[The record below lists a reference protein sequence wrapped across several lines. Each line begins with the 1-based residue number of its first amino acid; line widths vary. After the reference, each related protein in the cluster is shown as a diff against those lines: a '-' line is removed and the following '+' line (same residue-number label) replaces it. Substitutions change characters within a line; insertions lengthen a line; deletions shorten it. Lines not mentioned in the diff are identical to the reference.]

1 MLKVQEFL
9 RNGGTLEDLARE
21 PYNLF
26 VRKHDTDGRVL
37 LKYSPASPK
46 SDPICQ
52 ECRGLI
58 LDAENNWKVVC
69 RSFNRFFN
77 AGEEEAAELTGR
89 IRVYEKVDGS
99 ICRFYYFHDKWYCA
113 SMTGIDAS
121 KVWIDDKYNF
131 FDLVLRALAERGLTW
146 DDFIAGLHND
156 YCYTYE
162 LATQDNVV
170 VVPHEGYHL
179 YYLDHRY
186 LPSDKEV
193 FFPDY
198 RTECCDVYDFSSLEE
213 VQQAAASLG
222 DNQEGFV
229 VVDENWNRV
238 KVKGDQYFKLHFMLN
253 NGKPDCLSLIL
264 NDGKDEFLSYFPR
277 FKKDFEEVEEQLSD
291 IEWYAELL
299 RGNTSTF
306 WNYSRKDFAA
316 SIDVQKEFKSFV
328 FYCYQDHNLTWK
340 KYTENWDVFKWKNF
354 MERVIF
360 DESTEI

>member
-26 VRKHDTDGRVL
+26 VRRAENDGRVL

-46 SDPICQ
+46 NDPICQ

-58 LDAENNWKVVC
+58 LDEESNWDIVC

-77 AGEEEAAELTGR
+77 VGEEEAATLSGNL
-89 IRVYEKVDGS
+89 RVYEKVDGS
-99 ICRFYYFHDKWYCA
+99 ICRFYYFHGEWHCA

-121 KVWIDDKYNF
+121 KVWIDDKHNF
-131 FDLVLRALAERGLTW
+131 CDLVLCALAEYDLNWSGFTMGLDPEW
-146 DDFIAGLHND
+146 
-156 YCYTYE
+156 CYTYE
-162 LATQDNVV
+162 LATQDNIV

-179 YYLDHRY
+179 YYLSEYNVSENREY
-186 LPSDKEV
+186 
-193 FFPDY
+193 FNPDG
-198 RTECCDVYDFSSLEE
+198 RVECCKVYDFSSLEE
-213 VQQAAASLG
+213 VQQAATFLG

-238 KVKGDQYFKLHFMLN
+238 KVKSDRYFKLHFMLN
-253 NGKPDCLSLIL
+253 NGKPDYLKLIL

-277 FKKDFEEVEEQLSD
+277 FNEGFAEVEEKLAD

-299 RGNTSTF
+299 RDTTSSI
-306 WNYSRKDFAA
+306 WDYSRKDFAA
-316 SIDVQKEFKSFV
+316 SIDIIKPFQSFI
-328 FYCYQDHNLTWK
+328 FRCYEDHSMTWAA
-340 KYTENWDVFKWKNF
+340 YTKDWDIHAWER
-354 MERVIF
+354 MIERV
-360 DESTEI
+360 EVE

>member
-46 SDPICQ
+46 NDAICQ

-58 LDAENNWKVVC
+58 LDAENNWEVVC

-99 ICRFYYFHDKWYCA
+99 ICRFYYFRGEWYCA

-121 KVWIDDKYNF
+121 EIWINDKYNF
-131 FDLVLRALAERGLTW
+131 FNLVLHALAEYGLTW
-146 DDFIAGLHND
+146 KEFIGNLD
-156 YCYTYE
+156 TEFSYTFE
-162 LATQDNVV
+162 LATQDNIV
-170 VVPHEGYHL
+170 VVPHKGYKL
-179 YYLDHRY
+179 YYLGEYH
-186 LPSDKEV
+186 L
-193 FFPDY
+193 
-198 RTECCDVYDFSSLEE
+198 TENYEQFNPNFYTDCCKSYDFSSLEE
-213 VQQAAASLG
+213 VQKAAASLG

-238 KVKGDQYFKLHFMLN
+238 KVKGDRYFKLHFMLN
-253 NGKPDCLSLIL
+253 NGKPDCLSLIF

-277 FKKDFEEVEEQLSD
+277 FKKDFEEMEEQLAD

-299 RGNTSTF
+299 RGNTSAF

-316 SIDVQKEFKSFV
+316 SIDTIKPFQSFV
-328 FYCYQDHNLTWK
+328 FRCYEDHSMTWK
-340 KYTENWDVFKWKNF
+340 KYTEDWDINRWKNF
-354 MERVIF
+354 MEKVIF

>member
-9 RNGGTLEDLARE
+9 RSGGALEDLARE

-26 VRKHDTDGRVL
+26 VRKSETDGRVL
-37 LKYSPASPK
+37 LKYSPSSPK
-46 SDPICQ
+46 NDAICQ

-58 LDAENNWKVVC
+58 LDAENNWEVVC

-99 ICRFYYFHDKWYCA
+99 ICRFYYFHGEWYCA
-113 SMTGIDAS
+113 SMMGMDAREI
-121 KVWIDDKYNF
+121 WIDDKHNF
-131 FDLVLRALAERGLTW
+131 FDLVLRALAEYDLTW
-146 DDFIAGLHND
+146 DRFVAGLDNE

-162 LATQDNVV
+162 LATQDNIV

-179 YYLDHRY
+179 YYLGHRH
-186 LPSDKEV
+186 LSSDEEF

-198 RTECCDVYDFSSLEE
+198 RTECCNVYDFSSLEE
-213 VQQAAASLG
+213 VQREATFLG

-238 KVKGDQYFKLHFMLN
+238 KVKGNQYFKLHFMLN
-253 NGKPDCLSLIL
+253 NGKPNCLSLIL

-277 FKKDFEEVEEQLSD
+277 FKNDFEEIEEQLGD

-299 RGNTSTF
+299 RDNTSVF
-306 WNYSRKDFAA
+306 WDYSRKDFAA
-316 SIDVQKEFKSFV
+316 SVDTIKPFQSFV
-328 FYCYQDHNLTWK
+328 FRCYEDHSMTWK
-340 KYTENWDVFKWKNF
+340 KYTEDWDINRWKNF
-354 MERVIF
+354 MEKVIPN
-360 DESTEI
+360 ESVEI

>member
-9 RNGGTLEDLARE
+9 RNGGTLEELARE

-26 VRKHDTDGRVL
+26 IREHDIDGRIL

-46 SDPICQ
+46 NDAICQ

-58 LDAENNWKVVC
+58 LDAESNWEVVC

-99 ICRFYYFHDKWYCA
+99 ICRFYYFHNEWYCA
-113 SMTGIDAS
+113 SMMGMDAREI
-121 KVWIDDKYNF
+121 WIDDKYNF
-131 FDLVLRALAERGLTW
+131 FDLVLRALAEYGLTW
-146 DDFIAGLHND
+146 DEFTGNLDTEFS
-156 YCYTYE
+156 YTFE
-162 LATQDNVV
+162 LATQDNIV
-170 VVPHEGYHL
+170 VVPHKGYKL
-179 YYLDHRY
+179 YYLGEYHLTENYEQFVPNFYTDHC
-186 LPSDKEV
+186 KA
-193 FFPDY
+193 
-198 RTECCDVYDFSSLEE
+198 YDFSSLEE
-213 VQQAAASLG
+213 VQRAATFLG

-238 KVKGDQYFKLHFMLN
+238 KVKGDRYFKLHFMLN
-253 NGKPDCLSLIL
+253 NGKPDCLSLIF

-277 FKKDFEEVEEQLSD
+277 FKKDFEEVEEQLAD

-299 RGNTSTF
+299 RGNTSVF
-306 WNYSRKDFAA
+306 WDYSRKDFAA
-316 SIDVQKEFKSFV
+316 NIDVQKEFESFI

-340 KYTENWDVFKWKNF
+340 KYTENWDIYRWKNF
-354 MERVIF
+354 MEKVGF
-360 DESTEI
+360 ENE

>member
-26 VRKHDTDGRVL
+26 VRRAENDGRVL

-46 SDPICQ
+46 NEVICQ

-58 LDAENNWKVVC
+58 LDEESNWDIVC

-77 AGEEEAAELTGR
+77 AGEEEAATLSGNL
-89 IRVYEKVDGS
+89 RVYEKVDGS
-99 ICRFYYFHDKWYCA
+99 ICRFYYFHDKWHCA

-121 KVWIDDKYNF
+121 KVWIDDKHNF
-131 FDLVLRALAERGLTW
+131 FGLVLRALAEYGLDWSGFTM
-146 DDFIAGLHND
+146 GLD
-156 YCYTYE
+156 PEWCYTYE
-162 LATQDNVV
+162 LATQDNIV

-179 YYLDHRY
+179 YYLNEYNISENREY
-186 LPSDKEV
+186 
-193 FFPDY
+193 FNPDG
-198 RTECCDVYDFSSLEE
+198 RVDCCKVYDFSSLEE
-213 VQQAAASLG
+213 VQQAATFLG

-238 KVKGDQYFKLHFMLN
+238 KVKGDRYFKLHFILN
-253 NGKPDCLSLIL
+253 NGKPDYLKLIL

-277 FKKDFEEVEEQLSD
+277 YAEGFAEVEEKLAD

-299 RGNTSTF
+299 RDTTSSI
-306 WNYSRKDFAA
+306 WDYSRKDFAA
-316 SIDVQKEFKSFV
+316 SIDVIKPFQSFI
-328 FYCYQDHNLTWK
+328 FRCYEDHSMTWK
-340 KYTENWDVFKWKNF
+340 KYTEDWDIHAWER
-354 MERVIF
+354 MIERV
-360 DESTEI
+360 EVE

>member
-9 RNGGTLEDLARE
+9 RNGGALEDLARE

-46 SDPICQ
+46 NDPICQ

-58 LDAENNWKVVC
+58 LDAENNWEIVC

-99 ICRFYYFHDKWYCA
+99 ICRFYYFRGEWYCA
-113 SMTGIDAS
+113 SMMGMDAREI
-121 KVWIDDKYNF
+121 WIDDKYNF
-131 FDLVLRALAERGLTW
+131 FDLVLRALAEYDLTW
-146 DDFIAGLHND
+146 DEFVHDLNTEFS
-156 YCYTYE
+156 YTYE

-179 YYLDHRY
+179 YYLGHRH
-186 LPSDKEV
+186 LSSDKE
-193 FFPDY
+193 FFSPDR
-198 RTECCDVYDFSSLEE
+198 RTEYCNVYDFSSLEE
-213 VQQAAASLG
+213 VQQAATFLG

-238 KVKGDQYFKLHFMLN
+238 KVKGDRYFKLHFMLN

-277 FKKDFEEVEEQLSD
+277 FRNDFEEVEEQLSD

-299 RGNTSTF
+299 RDNTSVF
-306 WNYSRKDFAA
+306 WDYSRKDFAA
-316 SIDVQKEFKSFV
+316 SIDVFKPFQSFV
-328 FYCYQDHNLTWK
+328 FRCYEDHSTTWK
-340 KYTENWDVFKWKNF
+340 KYTEDWDIYRWKNF
-354 MERVIF
+354 MEKVIPS
-360 DESTEI
+360 ESAEI